1 MKKYFVI
8 TDVHGF
14 YDQMIEALNNAG
26 FDKDNP
32 EHILVSCGDLFDRGK
47 KPRECLEYLMNIPKD
62 RRVFV
67 CGNHEDN
74 LMDLISGS
82 KMLDSADVSNGTVGT
97 VLMLNGESLQGR
109 KTVEHL
115 LDCCDK
121 LKKDEMLQGYFSEL
135 RDYYELDNYI
145 FVHGWI
151 PWDIDDTDP
160 LNQKI
165 CYIKDDA
172 RLWREHRWKCGF
184 SEWYNM
190 KYYEQCGCTYENK
203 KKTIVCGHWHT
214 SYAHKRFH
222 NIGHEFPGNGVRMAD
237 CQFEPFVDDGII
249 GLDACTALT
258 KKCNC
263 WVIEEG

>member
-47 KPRECLEYLMNIPKD
+47 KPRECLEYLMSIPKD

-97 VLMLNGESLQGR
+97 VLMLNGESLQER
-109 KTVEHL
+109 KPVEHL
-115 LDCCDK
+115 LDCCEIVGNNLTIDISSVGV
-121 LKKDEMLQGYFSEL
+121 DASFLQGTCL
-135 RDYYELDNYI
+135 RTQMN
-145 FVHGWI
+145 
-151 PWDIDDTDP
+151 
-160 LNQKI
+160 
-165 CYIKDDA
+165 
-172 RLWREHRWKCGF
+172 LW
-184 SEWYNM
+184 
-190 KYYEQCGCTYENK
+190 Q
-203 KKTIVCGHWHT
+203 
-214 SYAHKRFH
+214 
-222 NIGHEFPGNGVRMAD
+222 NI
-237 CQFEPFVDDGII
+237 
-249 GLDACTALT
+249 
-258 KKCNC
+258 
-263 WVIEEG
+263 